1 MGLRGGSTTGGLQA
15 ASSCSCPPRLCLE
28 HLFPKS
34 SPKPPP
40 RGSFLSFP
48 EPKTGFLPWET
59 PSAAAQACQG
69 CLLLH
74 LQLCKSVLCLCSAGC
89 CESPHGRAPASQGG
103 SGSSQSRTTAWPC
116 PALCKAQ
123 PSSLLLARCQR
134 DQGGMFK
141 KGLGVWTC
149 SAPPVMCKGW
159 FCLCN
164 THGKPRC
171 PRVQSS
177 CRQPGPPFT
186 SPRSGQKFRAVS
198 MQRAASS
205 AFLLSVAFRKLF
217 LSCYQP
223 W

>member
-116 PALCKAQ
+116 PAPCW
-123 PSSLLLARCQR
+123 
-134 DQGGMFK
+134 G
-141 KGLGVWTC
+141 
-149 SAPPVMCKGW
+149 SAK
-159 FCLCN
+159 
-164 THGKPRC
+164 H
-171 PRVQSS
+171 
-177 CRQPGPPFT
+177 
-186 SPRSGQKFRAVS
+186 SPRLCFWHAVRGIKGGCSRRGWVFGRA
-198 MQRAASS
+198 Q
-205 AFLLSVAFRKLF
+205 LLR
-217 LSCYQP
+217 
-223 W
+223 